1 MIGPDRRRRHL
12 AVVPPETD
20 APETD
25 APLPDAPET
34 DVSLPEAS
42 LQAVPQTAGLVP
54 DTPDQD
60 ATDPTGPTQD
70 AAILTSG
77 VGIRYGRRWALQG
90 CSLNIPR
97 GSVVA
102 VVGRNGAGKSTLLQL
117 LAGLLRPDA
126 GSVTVLGQPTWPPRS
141 GWLTQVGFVAQD
153 KALYPGLRVADLL
166 RFGRRNN
173 PGWDQEFAQ
182 RRLRERG
189 VPLGARIGKLSGGLR
204 TQVALALALA
214 KRPEVLLLDEPLADL
229 DPLARREVMSS
240 LMVDL
245 MERNTTVLFSSHSL
259 TDLARVCDWLV
270 LIDGG
275 QVRLA
280 DSIDALVAR
289 HRLLIGPVESAT
301 RIADRVAVVSA
312 HRGDRQAI
320 LLVDGHDPAVELD
333 PHWTVR
339 QPAVEDL
346 VFGYLQQ
353 VP

>member
-1 MIGPDRRRRHL
+1 MIGPDRRRHL
-12 AVVPPETD
+12 AVVPPEPT
-20 APETD
+20 
-25 APLPDAPET
+25 
-34 DVSLPEAS
+34 AS
-42 LQAVPQTAGLVP
+42 GHAGPVP
-54 DTPDQD
+54 DTSDPDG
-60 ATDPTGPTQD
+60 TNPVGLTQD
-70 AAILTSG
+70 AAIRTSG
-77 VGIRYGRRWALQG
+77 AGIRYGRRWALQE
-90 CSLNIPR
+90 CSLSIPR

-126 GSVTVLGQPTWPPRS
+126 GSAIVLGEPTWPARS
-141 GWLTQVGFVAQD
+141 GWLAQVGFVAQD
-153 KALYPGLRVADLL
+153 KALYPGLRVVDLL

-182 RRLRERG
+182 RRLQDRG

-204 TQVALALALA
+204 TQVAIALALA

-275 QVRLA
+275 RVRLA
-280 DSIDALVAR
+280 DSIEALVAR
-289 HRLLIGPVESAT
+289 HRLLVGPVESAT

-312 HRGDRQAI
+312 HRGDRQAV

-333 PHWTVR
+333 PQWTVR

-353 VP
+353 ALS